1 MTTTTQAVTHVLKQQ
16 VGDRT
21 RWILSNGFFV
31 DRVPRAAT
39 GGRYEIFEPGAG
51 PGGGGAERR
60 GIARAI
66 RDAIKLVNQLAPPVA
81 PLATQDIEFELGLAR
96 TVFGRLGEEVR
107 GRLRAVAD
115 NPTQDTW
122 DAAHGIIISTHP
134 MLTLWQAVC
143 KVNAAHTF
151 TGPTHRQLGARTVR
165 GKWKAVPTQ
174 AEIVKAIRFA
184 TH

>member
-1 MTTTTQAVTHVLKQQ
+1 MTTTQAVTHVLKQQ

-31 DRVPRAAT
+31 DRVPRAAPA
-39 GGRYEIFEPGAG
+39 GRYEVFEPGAG
-51 PGGGGAERR
+51 PGGGAERR
-60 GIARAI
+60 GVASTI
-66 RDAIKLVNQLAPPVA
+66 RDAIRLVNQLAPPAA
-81 PLATQDIEFELGLAR
+81 PLSPQDIELELGLAR
-96 TVFGRLGEEVR
+96 NVFGRLGEEAR

-115 NPTQDTW
+115 NPTQGTW
-122 DAAHGIIISTHP
+122 DAAHGLILSVHP

-143 KVNAAHTF
+143 KVNSACTF
-151 TGPTHRQLGARTVR
+151 IGPTERMCGTRWVR
-165 GKWKAVPTQ
+165 GKWRVVPTQ